1 MADPDVDAVVS
12 ARGEPVS
19 RPRVASADLFRGRR
33 EVVILHGG
41 HEYVLRI
48 TKSDKLILTK

>member
-1 MADPDVDAVVS
+1 MAP
-12 ARGEPVS
+12 ARGEAVS
-19 RPRVASADLFRGRR
+19 RPRVTSADLFRGRR
-33 EVVILHGG
+33 EVVIIHGG

>member
-1 MADPDVDAVVS
+1 MADPDMDAVAPV
-12 ARGEPVS
+12 RGETVS
-19 RPRVASADLFRGRR
+19 RPRVASTELFRGRR

>member
-1 MADPDVDAVVS
+1 MADPDMDAVAP
-12 ARGEPVS
+12 ARGETAS
-19 RPRVASADLFRGRR
+19 RPRVASTELFRGRR
-33 EVVILHGG
+33 EVVIVHGG